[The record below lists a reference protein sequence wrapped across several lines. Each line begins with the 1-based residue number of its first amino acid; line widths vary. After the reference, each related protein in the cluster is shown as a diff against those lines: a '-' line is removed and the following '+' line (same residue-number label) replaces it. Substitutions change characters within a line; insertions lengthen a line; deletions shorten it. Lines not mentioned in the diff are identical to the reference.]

1 MLIIEVTKQEAAIA
15 IIAAHNRHRWGP
27 YSTRLHVAKHGA
39 GCMALYRIV
48 RQIMAIGDDWDEV
61 SYRNESLILK
71 GE

>member
-1 MLIIEVTKQEAAIA
+1 MYIFEVTKQEAIIA
-15 IIAAHNRHRWGP
+15 ITAAQNRHKWGALNA
-27 YSTRLHVAKHGA
+27 RLHVSKHGA

-61 SYRNESLILK
+61 AYRNESLILK